1 MKDLHCIKGHVR
13 IAFFFLRRRRIP
25 LQHKNDIYECV
36 CVCACALLLKPFK
49 CLTFCQTYPIQGLL
63 PNRQRLLF
71 DLFVLKYLLRKI
83 RLRNS

>member
-1 MKDLHCIKGHVR
+1 MS
-13 IAFFFLRRRRIP
+13 
-25 LQHKNDIYECV
+25 V

-83 RLRNS
+83 RLRNT

>member
-36 CVCACALLLKPFK
+36 CVCVRVVAQAFQV
-49 CLTFCQTYPIQGLL
+49 FNLL
-63 PNRQRLLF
+63 P
-71 DLFVLKYLLRKI
+71 DI
-83 RLRNS
+83 SHPGASA